1 MAKPATTSTTPKT
14 PKTNQPPRVAPVIT
28 TVSSVVP
35 MPDRNA
41 NRGSKTSYPF
51 EALTAAGM
59 SFGVKNKTQKQLA
72 SIISNQ
78 NRKPGPTKRNPDGSI
93 VYKTQDM
100 TAPDGTV
107 TKIPTTEPETLPGK
121 QFFAV
126 DCDPKTDPDGASVR
140 VFRQS

>member
-1 MAKPATTSTTPKT
+1 MAKPATASSTPKT
-14 PKTNQPPRVAPVIT
+14 KTAQPPRVAPVLTAVST
-28 TVSSVVP
+28 TVP

-59 SFGVKNKTQKQLA
+59 SFGVKNKTAKQLA

-93 VYKTQDM
+93 VYKTSDM
-100 TAPDGTV
+100 TDAQGNV
-107 TKIPTTEPETLPGK
+107 TKVPTSEPETMPGK
-121 QFFAV
+121 QFFAI